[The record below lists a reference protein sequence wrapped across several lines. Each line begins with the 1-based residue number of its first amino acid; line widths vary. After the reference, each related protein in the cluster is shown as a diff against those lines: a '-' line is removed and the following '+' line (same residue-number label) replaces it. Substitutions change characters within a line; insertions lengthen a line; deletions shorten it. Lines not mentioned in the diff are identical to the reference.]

1 MGSPNIFWNASDGP
15 FLRVMGKFSCASIA
29 VLDEESGEK
38 DVTVP
43 YAPPRRVDW
52 AEDGL
57 GGVCSEGE
65 T

>member
-1 MGSPNIFWNASDGP
+1 
-15 FLRVMGKFSCASIA
+15 MGKFSCASIA

-43 YAPPRRVDW
+43 CAPPRRVDW